1 MNCFNLKAPVRPPVL
16 FGCTMDTNRAQES
29 TESVTAAS
37 HVLVTLMPLLPSKAR
52 LILLSV
58 ANFVIINDA
67 TAITTKCMSM
77 LQMFVTLIR

>member
-1 MNCFNLKAPVRPPVL
+1 
-16 FGCTMDTNRAQES
+16 MDTNRAQES